1 MPYFTHETLK
11 NATLNI
17 RYCTHI
23 IGGVVPKRLPDSIE
37 KTVQRIRR
45 EYGHYVQAKFMHGKY
60 RLFEATSIYDP
71 EKKKPKKVTRYLGW
85 LTEDGVMI
93 PARHNDLK
101 TKIFNKLEED
111 TEKKIKELEESL
123 KEAEKRNY
131 EEGIRKKNTEKHERD
146 ILRALSMNAR
156 ITVPELAKVTGLGNT
171 AVNYHLRN
179 LERKYDIKY
188 ILELDIEKFGYI
200 NYIAFVKFKDK
211 RPTYEEMKKQLE
223 AIPYVQVAM
232 TTKGTYD
239 MVIFLVVKSI
249 NKARFDLYNIVGS
262 VFANYDIEWNMIPA
276 YNTFG
281 FIPLRDKFF
290 DVLKEKVWT
299 RTKERPRPAHDEIT
313 DMEYNVLKAMN
324 NNATADFVSIDKEIG
339 ADNGR
344 SNYAYHQLTRKEVI
358 KRATVSMVDPHS
370 KFNLLLL
377 LNVENSENF
386 SKTGKN
392 LLMEIIKEN
401 NICDKYSFAC
411 DVTSPYGEFLV
422 TQVLKEST
430 VAPEQLIQVING
442 AKIDAL
448 IVIDILIGHLNH
460 RLFDKV
466 QTSQYE
472 LLISEY
478 RCNPKEIEKASYYS
492 YPPNP
497 LPSPP
502 NIVSPK

>member
-1 MPYFTHETLK
+1 M
-11 NATLNI
+11 
-17 RYCTHI
+17 
-23 IGGVVPKRLPDSIE
+23 PKRLPENIE
-37 KTVQRIRR
+37 RAVQTIRKG
-45 EYGHYVQAKFMHGKY
+45 YGHYVQAKFMHGKY

-85 LTEDGVMI
+85 LTEEGQLI

-123 KEAEKRNY
+123 KEAEKKNY
-131 EEGIRKKNTEKHERD
+131 EESIRKKNTEKHERD

-156 ITVPELAKVTGLGNT
+156 ITVPELAKITGLGNT

-188 ILELDIEKFGYI
+188 MLELDIEKFGYI

-249 NKARFDLYNIVGS
+249 NEARFDLYNIVGS
-262 VFANYDIEWNMIPA
+262 VFAKYSIEWNMIPA
-276 YNTFG
+276 YQTFG
-281 FIPLRDKFF
+281 FIPLRNQFF
-290 DVLKEKVWT
+290 EILKEKVWT

-313 DMEYNVLKAMN
+313 EIEYKVLKAMN
-324 NNATADFVSIDKEIG
+324 NNAAADFASIDKEIG
-339 ADNGR
+339 AATGR
-344 SNYAYHQLTRKEVI
+344 SNYAYHQLTKRGII
-358 KRATVSMVDPHS
+358 KRATISITDPYS
-370 KFNLLLL
+370 KFNLILL
-377 LNVENSENF
+377 LNIENPENF

-392 LLMEIIKEN
+392 LLMEIIKECN
-401 NICDKYSFAC
+401 LYDTYSFTC
-411 DVTSPYGEFLV
+411 DITSPYGELLM
-422 TQVLKEST
+422 TQVFKENA
-430 VAPEQLIQVING
+430 VEPEQLIRNISD
-442 AKIDAL
+442 AKLNTL
-448 IVIDILIGHLNH
+448 ITMDILIGHLNH
-460 RLFDKV
+460 RLFDKN
-466 QTSQYE
+466 QTKQYE

-478 RCNPKEIEKASYYS
+478 KCTPIEIEKTIYS

-502 NIVSPK
+502 NIFSPK

>member
-1 MPYFTHETLK
+1 M
-11 NATLNI
+11 
-17 RYCTHI
+17 
-23 IGGVVPKRLPDSIE
+23 PKRLPDSIE

-85 LTEDGVMI
+85 ITEDGVMI

-123 KEAEKRNY
+123 KEAEKKNY
-131 EEGIRKKNTEKHERD
+131 EESIRKKNTEKHERD

-156 ITVPELAKVTGLGNT
+156 ITVPELAKITGLSNT

-211 RPTYEEMKKQLE
+211 RPTYEEMKTQLE

-239 MVIFLVVKSI
+239 MVIFLVVEANSE
-249 NKARFDLYNIVGS
+249 ARATLYELTSLAFESYNIEWTMTPVYFGGS
-262 VFANYDIEWNMIPA
+262 
-276 YNTFG
+276 G
-281 FIPLRDKFF
+281 FIPLRDQFF
-290 DVLKEKVWT
+290 EVLKEKIWT

-313 DMEYNVLKAMN
+313 EIEYKVLKAMN
-324 NNATADFVSIDKEIG
+324 GHSATDFASIDREIG

-344 SNYAYHQLTRKEVI
+344 SNYAFHQLINRGII
-358 KRATVSMVDPHS
+358 KRVTINMQNINS
-370 KFNLLLL
+370 KFDVIFLLSQDNYNEWAPCREKLLL
-377 LNVENSENF
+377 ESMRE
-386 SKTGKN
+386 SGCHD
-392 LLMEIIKEN
+392 I
-401 NICDKYSFAC
+401 YSFSC
-411 DVTSPYGEFLV
+411 DIMSPKGVLLITHVQKDENLEGNIERLTKNIRGMSFNTLIITNLILGLINNRLYDK
-422 TQVLKEST
+422 TQS
-430 VAPEQLIQVING
+430 
-442 AKIDAL
+442 
-448 IVIDILIGHLNH
+448 
-460 RLFDKV
+460 R
-466 QTSQYE
+466 QYE
-472 LLISEY
+472 VLISGY
-478 RCNPKEIEKASYYS
+478 KYTPEKIFSI
-492 YPPNP
+492 
-497 LPSPP
+497 LGQDSPD
-502 NIVSPK
+502 